1 MSNEQQKAR
10 LSMSDMEEES
20 FKSASNIIASGG
32 NPEGTFKLISELNRI
47 GLRFKRAEEEQEE
60 INMSNELPSVDYS
73 ALTSKWGGRRV
84 EDVCI
89 FIGEAKDHRGILV
102 NIPATTER
110 VEAILEAVYG
120 EYENVEPDHRVVG
133 L

>member
-1 MSNEQQKAR
+1 MSK
-10 LSMSDMEEES
+10 
-20 FKSASNIIASGG
+20 
-32 NPEGTFKLISELNRI
+32 
-47 GLRFKRAEEEQEE
+47 
-60 INMSNELPSVDYS
+60 ELPRVDYS

-89 FIGEAKDHRGILV
+89 FIGESKDHQGVLV

-110 VEAILEAVYG
+110 VEAILEAIYD
-120 EYENVEPDHRVVG
+120 EYENVEPDERVVG